1 MKEISLEEL
10 LDRIYSSGIDEI
22 NPILNAVAE
31 RFGELWPDWE
41 LAMLSIHGHTA
52 EAHIDAFQQALNLIR
67 KNDLP

>member
-22 NPILNAVAE
+22 NPIIEALTE
-31 RFGELWPDWE
+31 RFGELWPNWE
-41 LAMLSIHGHTA
+41 LATLSIPGHTA
-52 EAHIDAFQQALNLIR
+52 EAHITAFQQALDLIR